1 MWVLHDGE
9 HVCKELRASKSD
21 GGNLVF
27 GKEYGFEWDGL
38 IVS

>member
-1 MWVLHDGE
+1 MCE
-9 HVCKELRASKSD
+9 ELRASRSD

-38 IVS
+38 IVSFAT